1 MIKYKVHVQDK
12 GWSDWYEEGR
22 RAGTS
27 GEGLRLEAII
37 IDGVDSYRVH
47 VQDKGW
53 SDWVKAREVA
63 GTVGEGKRI
72 EAIEI
77 KGKDVNYR
85 VHAENIGWMDW
96 AASGEMAGTT
106 GGGLRI
112 EAIQLIESA
121 EPLAVDDT
129 RAGIKITPKPTPVTP
144 IDPPKPVQSLAGKVI
159 CLNAGHGG
167 SDPGAVGNIRE
178 SDANLKVVL
187 ILGKLLTDL
196 GARVVYTR
204 ASDVWMAL
212 STRAAIANNANADLF
227 ISVHH
232 NGASSSTAHG
242 TETICY
248 PGSTLGIKLATLT
261 LNGICNR
268 LGTYRRGVIQ
278 RDDSD
283 VTFTDMPAVITEGF
297 FVTNP
302 TEVAKFNSG
311 GAELEA
317 QGILDGILA
326 YFG

>member
-1 MIKYKVHVQDK
+1 VIKYKVHVQNK
-12 GWSDWYEEGR
+12 GWSEWVEEGR

-37 IDGVDSYRVH
+37 VEGVDSYRVH

-53 SDWVKAREVA
+53 TDWVKAGEVS

-96 AASGEMAGTT
+96 ATSGEMAGTT

-129 RAGIKITPKPTPVTP
+129 RAGINITPKPIPVPP

-159 CLNAGHGG
+159 CLNPGHGG
-167 SDPGAVGNIRE
+167 SDPGAVGNIKE

-187 ILGKLLTDL
+187 ILGKLLTDR

-204 ASDVWMAL
+204 TSDTWMAL

-232 NGASSSTAHG
+232 NGASSPTAHG
-242 TETICY
+242 TET
-248 PGSTLGIKLATLT
+248 
-261 LNGICNR
+261 
-268 LGTYRRGVIQ
+268 
-278 RDDSD
+278 
-283 VTFTDMPAVITEGF
+283 
-297 FVTNP
+297 FVT
-302 TEVAKFNSG
+302 
-311 GAELEA
+311 
-317 QGILDGILA
+317 D
-326 YFG
+326 